1 MMCRHL
7 PQSPLAC
14 LAIDTV
20 PLAALYSILKTI
32 EGIDEECAAGAL
44 KETRHQVEHDI
55 SETRGS
61 RDQVVRRA
69 RAVVCA
75 IMRQQWYSVTRAMNA
90 RELMC

>member
-1 MMCRHL
+1 M
-7 PQSPLAC
+7 
-14 LAIDTV
+14 
-20 PLAALYSILKTI
+20 KTI
-32 EGIDEECAAGAL
+32 EGVDEECAAGAL

-75 IMRQQWYSVTRAMNA
+75 TMRLCNNETAVVLSNVRYECTRTEVYKVSYLAI
-90 RELMC
+90 